1 MVPAGHIGAA
11 TQGTATCGHPA
22 RGDRG
27 TPAEGNVSISHPIPA
42 EHAFPR
48 RKTRDGGTG
57 GVRRRGEGATD
68 TVRPPEPRPSPD
80 SGRDLGT

>member
-57 GVRRRGEGATD
+57 GVRRRGGGSDRHREAPGAAPFT
-68 TVRPPEPRPSPD
+68 
-80 SGRDLGT
+80 